1 MGGNWTSVSGT
12 PQLYNSSDF
21 GGATADAYNLVYW
34 SGSSLS
40 NNQYSEVIM
49 SALPASHQVIA
60 AVRVADASNFYG
72 LRATT
77 TSFEI
82 FEVVSGTPAT
92 LLDLGAPYPTAT
104 DTIRLEVS
112 GTTLKAYINGV
123 LRNQTT
129 DSSLASGSPGVSVYL
144 SGDTP
149 TSRVELWRAS
159 SASESGGGEGGGG
172 GGATP

>member
-1 MGGNWTSVSGT
+1 M
-12 PQLYNSSDF
+12 
-21 GGATADAYNLVYW
+21 
-34 SGSSLS
+34 
-40 NNQYSEVIM
+40 
-49 SALPASHQVIA
+49 
-60 AVRVADASNFYG
+60 
-72 LRATT
+72 
-77 TSFEI
+77 
-82 FEVVSGTPAT
+82 
-92 LLDLGAPYPTAT
+92 
-104 DTIRLEVS
+104 EVS

-144 SGDTP
+144 SGGTP